1 MDSSKT
7 GTRGVQTLLNEL
19 LLECSQS
26 TNLMSKQAED
36 LQLIADGKREAILTK
51 YERLIHKLA
60 RKFAFTAP
68 NADHEDLVQ
77 EGRIGLLKAIET
89 YDESYGASFMTWAYY
104 HVRGA
109 ICGSG
114 RSDRRQPRFP
124 LSVEDADRQYNI
136 TDESQNIEV
145 REDIGTDLIRK
156 IVAEC
161 CGGLHTKR
169 ASIVMDRYGL
179 LGRRELRNKECA
191 QKYGLT
197 KFAVNSHTYSFKCKA
212 REKFPELADFV

>member
-1 MDSSKT
+1 MVSSKT
-7 GTRGVQTLLNEL
+7 GTQGLQEPSDVLDY
-19 LLECSQS
+19 ECSQTTS
-26 TNLMSKQAED
+26 MTNQEQD
-36 LQLIADGKREAILTK
+36 LQLIAAGDRDALLIK

-68 NADHEDLVQ
+68 NADHDDLVQ
-77 EGRIGLLKAIET
+77 EGRIGILKAIET
-89 YDESYGASFMTWAYY
+89 YDESYGAGFMTWAYY

-124 LSVEDADRQYNI
+124 LSVEDADRQYNLE
-136 TDESQNIEV
+136 DETQEIEV
-145 REDIGTDLIRK
+145 REDISTDLVRK
-156 IVAEC
+156 IIAEC

-191 QKYGLT
+191 AKYGLT
-197 KFAVNSHTYSFKCKA
+197 KFAVNSHTYSFKLKA
-212 REKFPELADFV
+212 REKFPHLADFV

>member
-1 MDSSKT
+1 MDGSKS
-7 GTRGVQTLLNEL
+7 GTRGVQEL
-19 LLECSQS
+19 PDSVLLECSQS
-26 TNLMSKQAED
+26 TNLMTSQEID
-36 LQLIADGKREAILTK
+36 LQLLAAGDRTALLHK

-68 NADHEDLVQ
+68 NADHDDLVQ
-77 EGRIGLLKAIET
+77 EGRIGILKAIET
-89 YDESYGASFMTWAYY
+89 YDESYGAGFMTWAYY

-124 LSVEDADRQYNI
+124 LSVEDADRRYNLE
-136 TDESQNIEV
+136 DESQEIEV
-145 REDIGTDLIRK
+145 RDDLATDLVRK
-156 IVAEC
+156 VIAEC

-179 LGRRELRNKECA
+179 LGRKELRNKECA
-191 QKYGLT
+191 AKYGLT
-197 KFAVNSHTYSFKCKA
+197 KFAVNSHTYSFKLKA

>member
-1 MDSSKT
+1 MTKQQEDLALIQQIREGKNT
-7 GTRGVQTLLNEL
+7 AKAKRDL
-19 LLECSQS
+19 LLRY
-26 TNLMSKQAED
+26 D
-36 LQLIADGKREAILTK
+36 
-51 YERLIHKLA
+51 RLVHKLA
-60 RKFAFTAP
+60 RKFAFTAS
-68 NADHEDLVQ
+68 NADHDDLAQ
-77 EGRIGLLKAIET
+77 EGRIGLLTAMDT

-114 RSDRRQPRFP
+114 RSDRKQPKFP
-124 LSVEDADRQYNI
+124 LSVEDADRRYNLE
-136 TDESQNIEV
+136 DENQEIVV
-145 REDIGTDLIRK
+145 RDDISVDLVKK
-156 IVAEC
+156 IIAEC

-179 LGRRELRNKECA
+179 LGRKELRNKECA

-212 REKFPELADFV
+212 REKFPHLADFV